1 MPINCRFIEQL
12 IIVYKVEMGCLL
24 FYERRVIMNP
34 IFIVTLQSM
43 KKLYVSPEM
52 ISLGSISEL
61 TGSSINGDTQ
71 ETVNYSPDSLYFPF

>member
-1 MPINCRFIEQL
+1 
-12 IIVYKVEMGCLL
+12 
-24 FYERRVIMNP
+24 MNP